1 MKSANA
7 GTVRG
12 KRCAVIYSGG
22 KDGHL
27 ALARALDRGYR
38 VSCLVNIDGGE
49 RHREYFTELRKTA
62 IVRLHARLL
71 RIPLFVWRAPAD
83 FSPKKVMD
91 LLPRL
96 LGAVVS
102 RYKFDVLVS
111 GALESDEGG
120 NASDL
125 RKAGERYGFRVE
137 TLCRGASLES
147 AARELARRGMR
158 AVIVGVDREVGM
170 EWLGR
175 SLDGRLLAHVR
186 NLRAAGKK
194 IDSNSLQ
201 TTVVES
207 PLFRGRVKIVAQ
219 KAVPGRFLGFLQ
231 MRATAGRR
239 APLSGARR
247 PCH

>member
-7 GTVRG
+7 RTGIR

-38 VSCLVNIDGGE
+38 VSCLVNIDGGA
-49 RHREYFTELRKTA
+49 RHREYFTELRKTGV
-62 IVRLHARLL
+62 VRLHARLL
-71 RIPLFVWRAPAD
+71 GMPLFVWRAPSD
-83 FSPKKVMD
+83 FSPKKLSD

-96 LGAVVS
+96 LGAVGS

-111 GALESDEGG
+111 GALEGDEGG
-120 NASDL
+120 NATDL
-125 RKAGERYGFRVE
+125 RNAGKRCGFRVE

-147 AARELARRGMR
+147 AARELMRRGMR

-170 EWLGR
+170 EWLG
-175 SLDGRLLAHVR
+175 SPLDGRFLGHVR
-186 NLRAAGKK
+186 RLRAAGKK
-194 IDSNSLQ
+194 ITSNSLQ

-207 PLFRGRVKIVAQ
+207 PLFRGRVKIVSR
-219 KAVPGRFLGFLQ
+219 KAVRGRFLGFLR
-231 MRATAGRR
+231 MRTAAGRQGPR
-239 APLSGARR
+239 SGEGRLC
-247 PCH
+247 P